1 MEIGY
6 YFCLLTT
13 PGGHSSLTKHSLPDA
28 LLILPSVYIQ
38 LALGQTF
45 GISAGVNLL
54 QTQPSLPSLWGLIN
68 NLWVHRIEM

>member
-1 MEIGY
+1 LFAY
-6 YFCLLTT
+6 NSW
-13 PGGHSSLTKHSLPDA
+13 GGFQFDQALPDA
-28 LLILPSVYIQ
+28 LLILPNVYIQ

-54 QTQPSLPSLWGLIN
+54 QTQPSLPSLWGLIE